1 MNQAC
6 KYGKARRDERDTMK
20 KEMHSQ
26 AIYSA
31 YVNRDQTRSRLIW
44 TNGNGITR
52 RETPIIF
59 KTKFKVLPLRPK
71 RLRHLRTYES

>member
-31 YVNRDQTRSRLIW
+31 YVNRDQTRGRLG
-44 TNGNGITR
+44 GNGITR